1 MLTNRIV
8 KWFAVFLLIAQIAIS
23 KENVLDVYFGTM
35 GRAAEGIYRT
45 QFLTDT
51 GRFRSAQLVAQVQS
65 PNFLTQH
72 PNDAILYAVC
82 KGERVPS
89 IIAYKIK
96 KDGTLHE
103 FSRMDSP
110 QGLACHVCVHPSGR
124 FLLTAHYSVGAISAF
139 PLDERGKIGQPK
151 VYAHSGSSGIVAK
164 RQASA
169 HPHWTGFSPDGRYA
183 LIPDLGLDQIIIYKV
198 EIGVELLSKHAIAE
212 TDPGAGPRHMRF
224 SNNGKFIYLLNELQ
238 SSVTVFSWDADTG
251 TCRRIASYETLSEQ
265 VRSREAFNSA
275 AEILVHPQL
284 NCVYTSNRGH
294 DSITVFQMNNLTD
307 KLRPIQ
313 TQAIRG
319 AFPRHISLSPKGD
332 WLLAAGMHSNTVSAH
347 RVDPS
352 NGQLRYA
359 TKAIVTVPSPSCII
373 FLDATH

>member
-8 KWFAVFLLIAQIAIS
+8 KWVAVFLLIAQIAIS

-82 KGERVPS
+82 KGERAPS

-124 FLLTAHYSVGAISAF
+124 FLLTAHYSAGAISAF

-164 RQASA
+164 RQASV

-251 TCRRIASYETLSEQ
+251 TCRRIASYETLS
-265 VRSREAFNSA
+265 
-275 AEILVHPQL
+275 
-284 NCVYTSNRGH
+284 
-294 DSITVFQMNNLTD
+294 
-307 KLRPIQ
+307 
-313 TQAIRG
+313 
-319 AFPRHISLSPKGD
+319 
-332 WLLAAGMHSNTVSAH
+332 
-347 RVDPS
+347 
-352 NGQLRYA
+352 
-359 TKAIVTVPSPSCII
+359 
-373 FLDATH
+373 